1 MKGALVTLEGLDGS
15 GKATQAGLL
24 EQELL
29 GRGIEL
35 RRVSFPEYG
44 EESSALARMY
54 LEGAFGTKPEDVNAY
69 AASSF
74 FAVDRYAS
82 FHRRWRADYAAGK
95 LILTDRYTTS
105 NIVYQMPKLP
115 RNEWDAFITWAE
127 DFEYVRLGIPRP
139 DLTVYLDMPTEISQ
153 GLLRE
158 RYRKT
163 GGSRDVHERDLAYLA
178 SCRQS
183 AVYAAQKLGW
193 RAVDCAEGG
202 KPRSVESI
210 HEELTR
216 LVLDE
221 LFSLGQNTEAD

>member
-1 MKGALVTLEGLDGS
+1 MKGALLTLEGLDGS

-24 EQELL
+24 EKELL
-29 GRGIEL
+29 RRGIAL

-44 EESSALARMY
+44 EESSALVRMY
-54 LEGAFGTKPEDVNAY
+54 LNGEFGKKPEDVNAY

-82 FHRRWRADYAAGK
+82 FRRRWSGDYAAGS
-95 LILTDRYTTS
+95 LILTDRYATS

-115 RNEWDAFITWAE
+115 RGGWDAFIAWVE
-127 DFEYVRLGIPRP
+127 DFEYIRLGIPRP

-153 GLLRE
+153 KLLQK
-158 RYRKT
+158 RYNRT

-193 RAVDCAEGG
+193 KSVVCAKNG

-210 HEELTR
+210 HDELTR

-221 LFSLGQNTEAD
+221 LFPSGQNTESD

>member
-1 MKGALVTLEGLDGS
+1 MRGTLVTIEGLDGS
-15 GKATQAGLL
+15 GKATQTALL
-24 EQELL
+24 GEELL
-29 GRGIEL
+29 RRGIAL
-35 RRVSFPEYG
+35 RRVSFPEYD
-44 EESSALARMY
+44 EESSALVRMY
-54 LEGAFGTKPEDVNAY
+54 LNGEFGKKPEDVNAY

-82 FHRRWRADYAAGK
+82 FRRRWSGDYAAGK
-95 LILTDRYTTS
+95 LILADRYATS

-115 RNEWDAFITWAE
+115 RCEWDAFIAWVE

-158 RYRKT
+158 RYRKN
-163 GGSRDVHERDLAYLA
+163 GGGRDVHERDLAYLA

-193 RAVDCAEGG
+193 KAIACAEGG

-210 HEELTR
+210 R
-216 LVLDE
+216 GDLVCLVMNE
-221 LFSLGQNTEAD
+221 LFPSGKTAEAN